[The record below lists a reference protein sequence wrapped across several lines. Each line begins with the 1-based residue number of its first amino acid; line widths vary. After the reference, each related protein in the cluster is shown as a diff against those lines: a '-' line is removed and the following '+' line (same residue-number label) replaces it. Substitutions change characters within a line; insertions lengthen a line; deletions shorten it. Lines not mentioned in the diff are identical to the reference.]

1 MTKESLVLNLK
12 QSLMLQPV
20 LNTEVKTAVVL
31 RLRRIADVLLL
42 NGSLTGNLGLLR
54 GKIGIAIF
62 MYIYARKTGNE
73 TYKKFAGELIDEIY
87 EQINISTPVD
97 FENGLTGIGWGIEYL
112 VKNRFV
118 EADTDEALSEID
130 NAIYKAMMQ
139 RPVLTTDGSDLFGY
153 GFYYLARLRGREN
166 DDENLNTLI
175 KKQVL
180 IYLTD
185 ECERLLI
192 LKRYL
197 DFNIKALGIGMINSL
212 IWFLAEMHGLG
223 LFPSKV
229 DKLLRHLPSELEFT
243 VKAES
248 DPADQYVLYQLI
260 QSIIPL
266 VNDNEIKKRYKSFAE
281 MMIARWKELNADDE
295 KSADM
300 FSSLAWHKL
309 IFGPYVGKDNELLPF
324 SEKVFSIIDN
334 EENWSARLDR
344 LNKENIGLNG
354 LAGLG
359 LGLLAGGTG
368 HSARGSGLK
377 RSSRIM

>member
-1 MTKESLVLNLK
+1 
-12 QSLMLQPV
+12 MLQPV

-42 NGSLTGNLGLLR
+42 NGSLTGNPGLLR

-87 EQINISTPVD
+87 EQINTSTPVD
-97 FENGLTGIGWGIEYL
+97 FENGLTGIGWGIKYL

-139 RPVLTTDGSDLFGY
+139 RPILTTDGSDLFGY
-153 GFYYLARLRGREN
+153 GFYYLARFRGREN
-166 DDENLNTLI
+166 EGDNLNTLI

-197 DFNIKALGIGMINSL
+197 DFNIKALGMEMINSL
-212 IWFLAEMHGLG
+212 VWFLAEMHGLG

-229 DKLLRHLPSELEFT
+229 NKLLQHLPSELEFT
-243 VKAES
+243 VKAEI

-260 QSIIPL
+260 QGIIPL

-281 MMIARWKELNADDE
+281 MMIARWKALNADDE

-309 IFGPYVGKDNELLPF
+309 IFGPYVVKDNELLPYN
-324 SEKVFSIIDN
+324 ERIFSIIDN

-359 LGLLAGGTG
+359 LGLLAQSTG
-368 HSARGSGLK
+368 LRAQG
-377 RSSRIM
+377 

>member
-1 MTKESLVLNLK
+1 MHELFLSPGIINGVTI
-12 QSLMLQPV
+12 
-20 LNTEVKTAVVL
+20 
-31 RLRRIADVLLL
+31 RLRRIAEVLLL
-42 NGSLTGNLGLLR
+42 NSSITDSPGLLK

-62 MYIYARKTGNE
+62 MYIYARETGNE

-87 EQINISTPVD
+87 GQINISTPVD

-139 RPVLTTDGSDLFGY
+139 RPILTTDGSDLFGY

-166 DDENLNTLI
+166 DNENLNTLV

-197 DFNIKALGIGMINSL
+197 DFNIKALGMEMINSL
-212 IWFLAEMHGLG
+212 VWFLAEMHELG

-229 DKLLRHLPSELEFT
+229 NKLLRHLPSELVFT
-243 VKAES
+243 IKAEN
-248 DPADQYVLYQLI
+248 DPVEQDVLCHLI

-266 VNDNEIKKRYKSFAE
+266 VNENEIKKSYKSFVE
-281 MMIARWKELNADDE
+281 MMIARWKELNANDE
-295 KSADM
+295 KAADM

-324 SEKVFSIIDN
+324 SERVFSIIDN

-359 LGLLAGGTG
+359 LGLLAVAQSTG
-368 HSARGSGLK
+368 HRA
-377 RSSRIM
+377 